1 MVSLHHMILTHA
13 YGGELSHVNT
23 VIYIKKLPQQD
34 RKKSIP
40 PTDAAMFFLDFR
52 QKDTCT
58 LCGAY
63 L

>member
-1 MVSLHHMILTHA
+1 MILTHA
-13 YGGELSHVNT
+13 YGGELSRVNT
-23 VIYIKKLPQQD
+23 VFYIKKLPQQD